1 MERSA
6 RLPIWAGRP
15 VWADN
20 ALLATGLAAFG
31 VSAPF
36 GALDNQP
43 TSRPPGCSDA
53 AINDTK
59 RAPISEPTNPKVW
72 RRQFRS

>member
-15 VWADN
+15 VWADD

-31 VSAPF
+31 VF
-36 GALDNQP
+36 GTLGALDNQP
-43 TSRPPGCSDA
+43 TSRPPGVLG
-53 AINDTK
+53 
-59 RAPISEPTNPKVW
+59 RAD
-72 RRQFRS
+72 Q